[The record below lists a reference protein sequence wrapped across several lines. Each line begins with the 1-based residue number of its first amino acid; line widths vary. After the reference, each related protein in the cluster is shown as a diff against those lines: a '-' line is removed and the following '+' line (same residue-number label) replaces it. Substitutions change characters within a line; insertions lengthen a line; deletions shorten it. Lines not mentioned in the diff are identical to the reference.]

1 MPDAEK
7 NEKNESSGP
16 LTWKVIVLALIW
28 LLPLIFTAGGF
39 FWSTSALADDQEK
52 LEQKVVAIAGKVQAH
67 ELVPAHP
74 ITAER
79 LAAQE
84 ATNRRILEALDRIES
99 AQQKTQRSVDRL
111 CDKANIDCQR

>member
-1 MPDAEK
+1 MPEK
-7 NEKNESSGP
+7 NEKNESSSP

-39 FWSTSALADDQEK
+39 FWSTSALADDQVK
-52 LEQKVVAIAGKVQAH
+52 LETKVASLDTAVQTHAQT
-67 ELVPAHP
+67 PTHP